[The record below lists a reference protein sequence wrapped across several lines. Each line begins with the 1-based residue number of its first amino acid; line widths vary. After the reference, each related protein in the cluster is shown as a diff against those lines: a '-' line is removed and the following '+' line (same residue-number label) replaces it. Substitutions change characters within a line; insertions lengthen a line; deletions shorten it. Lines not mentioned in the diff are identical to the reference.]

1 VRLGHDW
8 QSRCTMILI
17 GAQSRIGVTA
27 EDRDARGC
35 RYGCQWP
42 RASREVIR
50 TKVGSAA
57 AWVRETA
64 VAAMETA
71 DSSSATLPN
80 LQAQQERR
88 AIAEP
93 DSLVAS
99 LVRRSYSKARASDAF
114 LS

>member
-1 VRLGHDW
+1 
-8 QSRCTMILI
+8 
-17 GAQSRIGVTA
+17 
-27 EDRDARGC
+27 
-35 RYGCQWP
+35 
-42 RASREVIR
+42 
-50 TKVGSAA
+50 
-57 AWVRETA
+57 
-64 VAAMETA
+64 META

-114 LS
+114 LL